1 MSGLGEGR
9 GGRGGGRGARRTQA
23 PLSVGLVV
31 PEAVVGPVREHEAV
45 RVRAARRTG
54 GRGRAQR
61 ISPAREGAGG
71 ELWTHPKM
79 FCSREEASYE
89 VREES
94 GRCARGQKQKERAHS
109 SHLRAEEERRQ
120 LERAAPAGED
130 ARTHLDDDSATTMM
144 RLGRLILIDRDTAR
158 RCEDEEGVSAR
169 PLELERAMQLT
180 SPC

>member
-1 MSGLGEGR
+1 
-9 GGRGGGRGARRTQA
+9 
-23 PLSVGLVV
+23 
-31 PEAVVGPVREHEAV
+31 
-45 RVRAARRTG
+45 
-54 GRGRAQR
+54 
-61 ISPAREGAGG
+61 
-71 ELWTHPKM
+71 M

-144 RLGRLILIDRDTAR
+144 RLGRLILIDRDPAR

-169 PLELERAMQLT
+169 PLELERAAQLT